1 VATVLLVFAAVA
13 APCGGLSQT
22 PDASVSSDR
31 QRQLIAR
38 IEEEQT
44 LHGINAEQLIEPLS
58 DLALFYLEHGDR
70 ALAKAAAERANG
82 VVRMNLGLK
91 TLEQAPL
98 VRVRDQIAEAE
109 GDAERA
115 WQLDLE
121 LFQLVEDHP
130 GDLGTVPILHDLAV
144 KRSAL
149 LDRYRAGE
157 IPPEIALGCYYLGG
171 PLAPGIGAQAG
182 PGGAGPSCHSGS
194 RGRVLGALA
203 SEVNAYRFMAVRALL
218 GSELYASGR
227 LDELTALAV
236 DNCRRYHSD
245 PRAACAEEIDLIG
258 RLAYDVGSSIPAVDA
273 LVRTADWRMVGGQW
287 WRSRPQQAAGLP
299 FIDCADCDAA
309 LDAYRQAYRAL
320 EQAGVEQDVIERVFA
335 PRVPVLLPATVQNPY
350 TEVGGAA
357 GGHVDVAFE
366 ITKEGRAVNVK
377 VRDATPEA
385 SRVEKLHLV
394 QRIAGSRFRPMI
406 VNGEVADAV
415 PVVVRYDLRD

>member
-1 VATVLLVFAAVA
+1 
-13 APCGGLSQT
+13 
-22 PDASVSSDR
+22 
-31 QRQLIAR
+31 
-38 IEEEQT
+38 
-44 LHGINAEQLIEPLS
+44 
-58 DLALFYLEHGDR
+58 
-70 ALAKAAAERANG
+70 
-82 VVRMNLGLK
+82 
-91 TLEQAPL
+91 
-98 VRVRDQIAEAE
+98 
-109 GDAERA
+109 
-115 WQLDLE
+115 
-121 LFQLVEDHP
+121 
-130 GDLGTVPILHDLAV
+130 
-144 KRSAL
+144 
-149 LDRYRAGE
+149 
-157 IPPEIALGCYYLGG
+157 
-171 PLAPGIGAQAG
+171 
-182 PGGAGPSCHSGS
+182 
-194 RGRVLGALA
+194 
-203 SEVNAYRFMAVRALL
+203 
-218 GSELYASGR
+218 
-227 LDELTALAV
+227 
-236 DNCRRYHSD
+236 
-245 PRAACAEEIDLIG
+245 
-258 RLAYDVGSSIPAVDA
+258 
-273 LVRTADWRMVGGQW
+273 MVGGQW